1 MVIPYLCHILI
12 QAEHSQE
19 RSAARVGRGGGGKVA
34 DFVDFILFE
43 LDVLGEVAVSAE
55 ELLILL
61 AVVDVLRHV
70 VHDRMVRWC
79 VHVDFTGVG

>member
-1 MVIPYLCHILI
+1 MAIPYLCHILI
-12 QAEHSQE
+12 LAEHSQE
-19 RSAARVGRGGGGKVA
+19 RSAAGGGKVA

-70 VHDRMVRWC
+70 VHDRMMRWC